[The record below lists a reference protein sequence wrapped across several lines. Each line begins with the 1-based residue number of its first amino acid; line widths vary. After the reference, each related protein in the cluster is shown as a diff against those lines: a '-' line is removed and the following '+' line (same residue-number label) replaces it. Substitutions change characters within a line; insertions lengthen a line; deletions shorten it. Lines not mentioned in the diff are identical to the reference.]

1 MADDGGRD
9 DKTELP
15 TEKKLSEAIEQG
27 NLPVSR
33 EAPLFAFL
41 AASLLLC
48 TLMLRDNAARL
59 IGVLARLMDNPGGW
73 ALRNGADAAN
83 LGGAVAGAVATF
95 VVPVFIVFIL
105 AGLAVSFAQNMP
117 RVVLSRIAPKLSK
130 LSPMGGLK
138 RLLGRQGLIEFG
150 KALFKIAVTLAI
162 VAFVMN
168 AQRDAVIDAIFVDPT
183 GIPETILSLFVRL
196 LSGVATAFVLLVA
209 ADLLLTRIAWNKS
222 MMMSRQEV
230 KDEFRQAEGDPML
243 KAKRRSLALDRA
255 RRRMMGNVPRA
266 TLVIANPTHFAIALR
281 YVRDETAAPVVVAK
295 GQDLVALRIRE
306 IAEQNGIAVVEDK
319 LLARSMYDHVEV
331 EQAIPPQFYK
341 AVAEIIHFIMA
352 KNNKTTS
359 LERSRVM
366 R

>member
-15 TEKKLSEAIEQG
+15 TEKKLTQAIEQG

-59 IGVLARLMDNPGGW
+59 IETLARLMDNPGGW
-73 ALRNGADAAN
+73 ALENGADAAS

-95 VVPVFIVFIL
+95 MVPVFILFIV

-138 RLLGRQGLIEFG
+138 RLLGGKGLIEFA
-150 KALFKIAVTLAI
+150 KALFKIGVTLAI
-162 VAFVMN
+162 VAFVMD
-168 AQRDAVIDAIFVDPT
+168 AQRDVVIDAIFVDPI
-183 GIPETILSLFVRL
+183 GIPETILSLFIRL
-196 LSGVATAFVLLVA
+196 LSGVATAFVLLVV
-209 ADLLLTRIAWNKS
+209 ADLLLTRVSWNKS
-222 MMMSRQEV
+222 MMMSRQEI
-230 KDEFRQAEGDPML
+230 KDEFRQAEGDPL
-243 KAKRRSLALDRA
+243 VKAKRRSLALDRA
-255 RRRMMGNVPRA
+255 RRRMMKNVPRA
-266 TLVIANPTHFAIALR
+266 TVVIANPTHFAIALR
-281 YVRDETAAPVVVAK
+281 YVREETAAPVVVAK
-295 GQDLVALRIRE
+295 GQDLVALKIRE
-306 IAEQNGIAVVEDK
+306 IAEQNGITVVEDK

-352 KNNKTTS
+352 KNKKTS
-359 LERSRVM
+359 LERSRVL